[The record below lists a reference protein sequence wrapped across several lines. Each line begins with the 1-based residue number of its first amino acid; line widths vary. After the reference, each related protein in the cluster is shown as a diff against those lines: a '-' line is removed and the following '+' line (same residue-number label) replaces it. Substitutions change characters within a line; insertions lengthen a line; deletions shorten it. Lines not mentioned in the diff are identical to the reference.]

1 MRLRS
6 PQCKHFLQD
15 RPSAPAAEFLD
26 KAGALA

>member
-15 RPSAPAAEFLD
+15 RPVLPLPLNFLT
-26 KAGALA
+26 KPVH